1 MSHEEAH
8 EENVN
13 KAILLCEEF
22 GKNGVT
28 NRLAYWALHVMSN
41 AEDLFSDMNAA
52 NTLCHITKESN
63 VFDAYTALLQL
74 ERGLGIRN
82 MLLEY
87 FPKKPQWFLGATAQL
102 FKAYSKDSQYTFD
115 IIIDIIISDTNG
127 RDITFGRTIRLLL
140 DTDPNNKDRYMVRR
154 EKQC

>member
-1 MSHEEAH
+1 MQQ
-8 EENVN
+8 
-13 KAILLCEEF
+13 
-22 GKNGVT
+22 
-28 NRLAYWALHVMSN
+28 
-41 AEDLFSDMNAA
+41 
-52 NTLCHITKESN
+52 TL
-63 VFDAYTALLQL
+63 DAYTALLQL